1 VNTPTGGRSNLPGG
15 GDSDISLDPTTGK
28 IYMTDLWLGSPTVS
42 TSADKRQTWT
52 ANPFEGT
59 AIQDR
64 QWISTSGRGIAYHLT
79 HRIPAGLVVSKSVDG
94 GVTFSIRTVA
104 AHPCRLPGRS

>member
-1 VNTPTGGRSNLPGG
+1 VNTPAGGRSNLPGG

-28 IYMTDLWLGSPTVS
+28 IYMTDLWLGSATVS

-64 QWISTSGRGIAYHLT
+64 HGSRPRA
-79 HRIPAGLVVSKSVDG
+79 AGS
-94 GVTFSIRTVA
+94 RTT
-104 AHPCRLPGRS
+104 